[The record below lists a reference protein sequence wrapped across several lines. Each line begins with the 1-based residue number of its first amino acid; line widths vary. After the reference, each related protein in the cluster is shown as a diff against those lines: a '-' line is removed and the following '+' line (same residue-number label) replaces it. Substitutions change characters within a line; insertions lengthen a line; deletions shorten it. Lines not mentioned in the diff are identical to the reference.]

1 MINLEVINK
10 IYKKVKKMKNGGEN
24 AQYIPHL
31 AKVNQ
36 NIFAISICMLDGTTY
51 NFGDSEKE
59 VGLESCSKVFNLA
72 LALKKFGVNTLQ
84 EKIGTYS
91 SSYDFNSIVA
101 ANNIENHTINSFN
114 NGGAMATVSLMYQK
128 NQKKFE
134 KELHDNIN
142 DFAGRKLK
150 VDEQLFQSEMS
161 TNDHNLSL
169 AYLLKG
175 YNRFY
180 GDVMSCVEAYTK
192 MCSLMVT
199 SKDASIMAATL
210 ANNGQNP
217 LTKKTIID
225 KKEEV
230 QYILTHMLTNGMYT
244 ESEKW
249 MTDIGLPAKSGVGG
263 MIIIVVPG
271 VMGIGIVSPP
281 LNKAGNSY
289 KGTVAAKMIAEKLNL
304 NLYNSVL

>member
-1 MINLEVINK
+1 MVNLEVINK

-24 AQYIPHL
+24 AQYIPDL
-31 AKVNQ
+31 ANVNP
-36 NIFAISICMLDGTTY
+36 NIFAISFCMLDGTTY
-51 NFGDSEKE
+51 HFGDSEKE
-59 VGLESCSKVFNLA
+59 IGLESCSKVFNLA
-72 LALKKFGVNTLQ
+72 LALKKYGINTLQ

-150 VDEQLFQSEMS
+150 VNDHLFKSEMS

-180 GDVMSCVEAYTK
+180 GDVIPCVEAYTK

-210 ANNGQNP
+210 ANKGLNP
-217 LTKKTIID
+217 LTRKNIID
-225 KKEEV
+225 KDKV

-289 KGTVAAKMIAEKLNL
+289 KGTIAAKMIAEKLNL